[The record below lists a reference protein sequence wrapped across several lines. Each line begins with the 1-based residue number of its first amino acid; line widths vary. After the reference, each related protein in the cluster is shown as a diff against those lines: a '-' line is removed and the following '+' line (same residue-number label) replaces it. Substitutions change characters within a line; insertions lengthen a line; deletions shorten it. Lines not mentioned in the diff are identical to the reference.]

1 MKWMHGGEGDS
12 PAIAPLRP
20 PSTTVELY
28 ITLPDQSS
36 IPEFGENHRLTVQQL
51 ALGVENMSQVE
62 RNWAIRTLIESVVEA
77 AITELE
83 EKGIL
88 RGGS

>member
-20 PSTTVELY
+20 PSTTVELV
-28 ITLPDQSS
+28 ISLPDQSS
-36 IPEFGENHRLTVQQL
+36 IPEVGENHRLKIAHV
-51 ALGVENMSQVE
+51 ALGIENMSQVE
-62 RNWAIRTLIESVVEA
+62 RDYALRTLIESVTKK
-77 AITELE
+77 AIKELRV
-83 EKGIL
+83 KGVM